1 MGQLELA
8 ADDRDAVEQV
18 LGYLNFSSGAT
29 DPGFF
34 QGLNRL
40 FALVVESRSASSDDE
55 SKPDWRRVTEL
66 LDGQLTELSRD
77 SSTFTDADQAR
88 SVLEILSG
96 VIVKRY
102 GAFHTDLLRHQDE
115 QFLFGPF
122 MLGRMCEAL
131 LRQDLR
137 SDHEPEQIADAA
149 IAELN
154 DYIGHRPVAA
164 FESRRHE
171 PYPHEWVR
179 PVPVYIQGVGV
190 AVGKYEAIVQ
200 ASLEILADTDA
211 NLLRAAW
218 FDPDELEELAVD
230 PRAYDFEHPVNKRPN
245 YHFGHWDPHCIDN
258 RGFYR
263 RFVVRQVTLD
273 ALLARVHEPTDLPTD
288 ELIFEAAAV
297 LAGTILMATGISGDR
312 PETHDSDTTLISLI
326 PRIATYRDAFYE
338 HLLDQV
344 SGSQAKRLA
353 AEAQKLHQPFGGA
366 RQHLNGYLA
375 KQRARQLAHV
385 KLARVFAQMGYRHAA
400 KRQASLVPVASAR
413 ILCRIDSC
421 LTAGH
426 QALDQQ
432 DLPAAQTQL
441 DTIQDLLQ
449 RGIECGAIVDPWNIL
464 GFDANY
470 SLFPALENSVHD
482 HRVDDLLVI
491 IHRVF
496 KLFARLWSESSAAND
511 LTLSSRV
518 AEQFGQI
525 TDWWHQF
532 AAHEVSAV
540 DATSARE
547 THQAAARVASALAQW
562 NQQGATAGDTGFWAP
577 HVEAFDS
584 PSAYGLVVETLLRKR
599 DLVSSMPLLVY
610 WLGQAPRIRLESA
623 DCSFYALTQRWL
635 GLLIEQSLDADT
647 LDTGTDDNDTSQ
659 FTVSDPWSLLRKF
672 LDYLEANAN
681 EYWEV
686 PEFELTNGVDR
697 SNGEEE
703 LSDEREETTQDEEGD
718 EEGDDEGLYDAAYED
733 VVYTDS
739 TDDGIESSLFDTGGT
754 TDDEM
759 VHATEQIVERL
770 SFLENLA
777 QLWLRAALAF
787 AAVHRRDMDAF
798 DAKSTLLTLAGWR
811 SRAQQVLRDLDQLA
825 KSVEGHPLPAP
836 GGDYDSMVQYDR
848 HRFLKES
855 LLENII
861 ISSVAMTE
869 ANQVLAAV
877 ELAIGDDEFVWQSP
891 GNVES
896 KKRKSKKGAAARSA
910 GAKDFEQQSAA
921 FVLGCLLA
929 DRPELAQEKTHAL
942 CKMLA
947 GREILYVPLTKGGK
961 VGSIVAARSRQR
973 LIENLLV
980 WLPRQGLLAET
991 LEVLET
997 ARVMERKSPVGPGA
1011 ITQFDE
1017 LFDAG
1022 TRQLIEAMVWAS
1034 KESSTD
1040 ASITDHVPIAK
1051 KKVPNTK
1058 EAPNTREASGENET
1072 SGVPDQELVGHI
1084 EHLTEKLLSIWL
1096 EHSKTLRLSILEK
1109 VRKEDR
1115 WQSLVSFIE
1124 KYGADLFT
1132 QQFLGLGNLR
1142 AILHTGVEQWFT
1154 QLEQRDE
1161 DSPADSLIASL
1172 DNDLPRAKAVKYLAL
1187 ILEAIV
1193 ENYEEYRDYN
1203 STTTQSDHG
1212 EMLYT
1217 LLDFLR
1223 LRSAYDRVMWNLKP
1237 ILFAHEILVRRGH
1250 NEAAQIWRR
1259 GLAER
1264 IGEEAEMYMQR
1275 LDALQTEH
1283 AMRLSSIGDRIGER
1297 FLRPM
1302 TVDRMRALVEPALC
1316 HPDESE
1322 GQRAF
1327 ELLEEESNL
1336 LMREPSGSGLEVP
1349 SWLVALEDEV
1359 EQIRRV
1365 RKLGVI
1371 DDVGLLIPRR
1381 RLDLDHW
1388 EEELD

>member
-1 MGQLELA
+1 MGLTELA
-8 ADDRDAVEQV
+8 TDDRETVEQV
-18 LGYLNFSSGAT
+18 LGYLNFSSGTT

-40 FALVVESRSASSDDE
+40 FSLVAACRSDSTTDE
-55 SKPDWRRVTEL
+55 STPDWRQVTEL
-66 LDGQLTELSRD
+66 LGAQLSELSRN
-77 SSTFTDADQAR
+77 SSTFADADQAR
-88 SVLEILSG
+88 SALEILSG
-96 VIVKRY
+96 VFIKRY
-102 GAFHTDLLRHQDE
+102 RAFHADLLHHQDE

-122 MLGRMCEAL
+122 MVGRMCEAL

-137 SDHEPEQIADAA
+137 SNQEPEQIADAA

-179 PVPVYIQGVGV
+179 PVPVYIEGAGVV
-190 AVGKYEAIVQ
+190 TGKYEAIVQ
-200 ASLEILADTDA
+200 ASLDILRDTDA

-218 FDPDELEELAVD
+218 FDPNELEELAVD

-245 YHFGHWDPHCIDN
+245 YHFGHWDPNCIDN
-258 RGFYR
+258 RGYYR

-273 ALLARVHEPTDLPTD
+273 ALLARVHEPADIPVN
-288 ELIFEAAAV
+288 ELIFESAAV

-312 PETHDSDTTLISLI
+312 PETHDSNTTLVSLI
-326 PRIATYRDAFYE
+326 PRIAAYRDAFYE
-338 HLLDQV
+338 RLLEHV
-344 SGSQAKRLA
+344 SGNQAKRLT
-353 AEAQKLHQPFGGA
+353 AEAHKLHQPFGGA
-366 RQHLNGYLA
+366 RQHLNRYLA

-385 KLARVFAQMGYRHAA
+385 KLARVFARMGYRHAA
-400 KRQASLVPVASAR
+400 KRQASHVPVASAR

-432 DLPAAQTQL
+432 DLPAAQTQV

-482 HRVDDLLVI
+482 HRIDDLLVI

-511 LTLSSRV
+511 LALSARV
-518 AEQFGQI
+518 AEQFGQL

-562 NQQGATAGDTGFWAP
+562 NQQGAAAGDIGFWAP
-577 HVEAFDS
+577 HVEVFDS
-584 PSAYGLVVETLLRKR
+584 PSAYGLVIETLLRKQ
-599 DLVSSMPLLVY
+599 DLISSMSLLVH

-623 DCSFYALTQRWL
+623 DCSYYALTQRWL
-635 GLLIEQSLDADT
+635 GLLIEQSLGT
-647 LDTGTDDNDTSQ
+647 LDMSTNDDDTSQ
-659 FTVSDPWSLLRKF
+659 FAVSQPWSLLRKF

-681 EYWEV
+681 DYWEV
-686 PEFELTNGVDR
+686 PDFRLASGVSR
-697 SNGEEE
+697 SSDVEESSADLAE
-703 LSDEREETTQDEEGD
+703 IAQDDEDG
-718 EEGDDEGLYDAAYED
+718 DEGLYDAAYEN

-739 TDDGIESSLFDTGGT
+739 TDDGIDSSLFDTGAT
-754 TDDEM
+754 SDDEM
-759 VHATEQIVERL
+759 VHETERIVERL

-777 QLWLRAALAF
+777 RLWLRAALAF

-798 DAKSTLLTLAGWR
+798 DTNSTLLTIAGWR
-811 SRAQQVLRDLDQLA
+811 SRAQKVLRDLDQLA
-825 KSVEGHPLPAP
+825 KSVEEHPLPAP

-861 ISSVAMTE
+861 ISSETMTE

-877 ELAIGDDEFVWQSP
+877 ELAIGGDETAWESAGNFQSK
-891 GNVES
+891 GRES
-896 KKRKSKKGAAARSA
+896 KKGNAADSA
-910 GAKDFEQQSAA
+910 SATDVEQQSAA

-929 DRPELAQEKTHAL
+929 DRPEMAREKTHAL
-942 CKMLA
+942 CRMLTK
-947 GREILYVPLTKGGK
+947 REILYVPLTKGGK
-961 VGSIVAARSRQR
+961 VATIVAARSRQR

-997 ARVMERKSPVGPGA
+997 ARVMERRSPVGPGA

-1017 LFDAG
+1017 LFEAA

-1034 KESSTD
+1034 EKAPTD
-1040 ASITDHVPIAK
+1040 VSHAEETPGEDATS
-1051 KKVPNTK
+1051 
-1058 EAPNTREASGENET
+1058 RENET

-1084 EHLTEKLLSIWL
+1084 EHMTEKLLSTWL
-1096 EHSKTLRLSILEK
+1096 EHSKTLRLSVLEK
-1109 VRKEDR
+1109 VRKEGR
-1115 WQSLVSFIE
+1115 WRSLVSFVE
-1124 KYGADLFT
+1124 QYGAEIFT

-1142 AILHTGVEQWFT
+1142 AILHTGVEQWFK
-1154 QLEQRDE
+1154 QLEQRGE
-1161 DSPADSLIASL
+1161 DSPAGNLIASL
-1172 DNDLPRAKAVKYLAL
+1172 DKEIQRTKAAEQLTL

-1237 ILFAHEILVRRGH
+1237 ILFAHEILVRRGR
-1250 NEAAQIWRR
+1250 NEAAQLWRR

-1264 IGEEAEMYMQR
+1264 ISEEAEMYMQR
-1275 LDALQTEH
+1275 LDTLQTEH
-1283 AMRLSSIGDRIGER
+1283 AMRLSSIADRIGER

-1316 HPDESE
+1316 HPEE
-1322 GQRAF
+1322 TKGQHAF
-1327 ELLEEESNL
+1327 ELLEDESNL
-1336 LMREPSGSGLEVP
+1336 LMREPAGSGLEVP

-1359 EQIRRV
+1359 EQIRQV

-1371 DDVGLLIPRR
+1371 DDVALLIPRR
-1381 RLDLDHW
+1381 RLNLDNW
-1388 EEELD
+1388 EEELDED

>member
-1 MGQLELA
+1 MRSMELA
-8 ADDRDAVEQV
+8 ADDRDSVEQV

-29 DPGFF
+29 DPSFF

-40 FALVVESRSASSDDE
+40 FSLVAASQPASSTD
-55 SKPDWRRVTEL
+55 KLTPDWRRVTEL
-66 LDGQLTELSRD
+66 LGAQLTELSKN
-77 SSTFTDADQAR
+77 SPTFANADQAR
-88 SVLEILSG
+88 SALELLSDDL
-96 VIVKRY
+96 IKRY
-102 GAFHTDLLRHQDE
+102 RAFHADLLHHQDE
-115 QFLFGPF
+115 QFLFSPF

-137 SDHEPEQIADAA
+137 SDQEPEQIADAA

-154 DYIGHRPVAA
+154 DYIGHRPVAV

-179 PVPVYIQGVGV
+179 PVPVYIKGAGVV
-190 AVGKYEAIVQ
+190 TGKYEAIVQ
-200 ASLEILADTDA
+200 AALDILQDTDA

-218 FDPDELEELAVD
+218 FDPDELDELAVD

-245 YHFGHWDPHCIDN
+245 YHFGHWDPNCIDN
-258 RGFYR
+258 RGYYR

-273 ALLARVHEPTDLPTD
+273 ALLARVHEPADVPAN
-288 ELIFEAAAV
+288 ELVFEAAAV

-312 PETHDSDTTLISLI
+312 PETHDSNTTLVSLI
-326 PRIATYRDAFYE
+326 PRIAAYRDAFYE
-338 HLLDQV
+338 RLLEHL
-344 SGSQAKRLA
+344 SGSQAQRLT
-353 AEAQKLHQPFGGA
+353 AEAQRLHQPFGGA
-366 RQHLNGYLA
+366 RQHLNRYLA
-375 KQRARQLAHV
+375 TQRARQLAHV
-385 KLARVFAQMGYRHAA
+385 KLARVFARMGYRHAA
-400 KRQASLVPVASAR
+400 KRQASHVPVASAR

-432 DLPAAQTQL
+432 DLTAAQAQL
-441 DTIQDLLQ
+441 DTIQDLLR

-482 HRVDDLLVI
+482 HRIDDLLVI

-511 LTLSSRV
+511 VTLSAHV
-518 AEQFGQI
+518 AEQFDQI

-547 THQAAARVASALAQW
+547 TYLAAGRVASALAQW
-562 NQQGATAGDTGFWAP
+562 NQQGAAAGDIGFWAP

-599 DLVSSMPLLVY
+599 DLVSSMSLLVY

-623 DCSFYALTQRWL
+623 DCSYYALTQRWL
-635 GLLIEQSLDADT
+635 GLLIERSLGTRGAV
-647 LDTGTDDNDTSQ
+647 TDDDDRGQ
-659 FTVSDPWSLLRKF
+659 FAVSNPWSLLRKF

-681 EYWEV
+681 DYWEV
-686 PEFELTNGVDR
+686 PQFRLANGVSRTTDVDETSADR
-697 SNGEEE
+697 AEIAQD
-703 LSDEREETTQDEEGD
+703 DEG
-718 EEGDDEGLYDAAYED
+718 GDEGLYDAAYED

-739 TDDGIESSLFDTGGT
+739 TDDGIDSSLFDTGST
-754 TDDEM
+754 SDDEM
-759 VHATEQIVERL
+759 VQETERIVERL

-777 QLWLRAALAF
+777 RLWQRAALAF
-787 AAVHRRDMDAF
+787 AAIHRCDPDAF

-811 SRAQQVLRDLDQLA
+811 SRAQKVLHDLDQLA
-825 KSVEGHPLPAP
+825 QSVEGHSLPVP
-836 GGDYDSMVQYDR
+836 VGDYDSMVQYDR

-877 ELAIGDDEFVWQSP
+877 ELAIGGDGTTWQLGSDFP
-891 GNVES
+891 SKRVES
-896 KKRKSKKGAAARSA
+896 KQGNVAGSAAAT
-910 GAKDFEQQSAA
+910 DPEQQTAA

-929 DRPELAQEKTHAL
+929 DRPDMAREKARAL
-942 CKMLA
+942 CKMLTN
-947 GREILYVPLTKGGK
+947 REILYVPLTKGGK
-961 VGSIVAARSRQR
+961 VGTIVAARSRQR

-991 LEVLET
+991 WEVLET
-997 ARVMERKSPVGPGA
+997 ARVMERRSPVGPGA

-1017 LFDAG
+1017 LFEAA

-1034 KESSTD
+1034 K
-1040 ASITDHVPIAK
+1040 
-1051 KKVPNTK
+1051 
-1058 EAPNTREASGENET
+1058 NET
-1072 SGVPDQELVGHI
+1072 WDIPDQELVGHI
-1084 EHLTEKLLSIWL
+1084 EHMTEKLLSTWL

-1109 VRKEDR
+1109 VRKEER
-1115 WQSLVSFIE
+1115 WQSLVSFVE
-1124 KYGADLFT
+1124 QYGAELFT

-1142 AILHTGVEQWFT
+1142 AILHAGVDQWFK
-1154 QLEQRDE
+1154 QLEQRGE
-1161 DSPADSLIASL
+1161 DSSASHLIASL
-1172 DNDLPRAKAVKYLAL
+1172 DKDIPRANAVEQLTL

-1237 ILFAHEILVRRGH
+1237 ILFAHEILVRRGR
-1250 NEAAQIWRR
+1250 NEAAQLWRR

-1264 IGEEAEMYMQR
+1264 ISEEAEMYMQR
-1275 LDALQTEH
+1275 LDTLQTKH
-1283 AMRLSSIGDRIGER
+1283 AMRLSSIADRLGER

-1316 HPDESE
+1316 HPHDVE

-1359 EQIRRV
+1359 ERIRRV

-1371 DDVGLLIPRR
+1371 DDVALLIPRR
-1381 RLDLDHW
+1381 RLDLENW
-1388 EEELD
+1388 EEELDD